1 VGATFP
7 AHSYPVRME
16 YLETNQPTDFKRFCK
31 TLRLQEDAQLIAE
44 YQKVHAPDAVWPE
57 IDQGMREVG
66 ILDMEIYLLDNLAF
80 MVMDTV
86 VDFDHD
92 RAMQALAAKPRQAE
106 WEAFVS
112 AFQQTSA
119 TATAD
124 QKWRPMARIYKL
136 RA

>member
-1 VGATFP
+1 
-7 AHSYPVRME
+7 ME

-31 TLRLQEDAQLIAE
+31 TLRLQEDAYLIAA
-44 YQKVHAPDAVWPE
+44 YQQVHAPDAVWPE

-92 RAMQALAAKPRQAE
+92 RAMQALATKPRQAE

-112 AFQQTSA
+112 AFQPPNNA
-119 TATAD
+119 
-124 QKWRPMARIYKL
+124 KRRPRQAL
-136 RA
+136 PLAA